1 MADATC
7 ATCPAYAPYAGD
19 EDNGSCRAAPPTIIP
34 DAPFPSVLSASWC
47 MQHPLRRRHLLALH
61 AMQGLAADPQFTGP
75 VGPAAYRFADS
86 MLAEATKTTTPDT
99 DPEEILP

>member
-7 ATCPAYAPYAGD
+7 ATCPAYCPYVGEADGS
-19 EDNGSCRAAPPTIIP
+19 GSCRAMPPTIIP

-61 AMQGLAADPQFTGP
+61 AMTGLAADPNFTGEP
-75 VGPAAYRFADS
+75 APAAYRIADG
-86 MLAEATKTTTPDT
+86 MLAEAAKPTAATPTPEKTP
-99 DPEEILP
+99 

>member
-7 ATCPAYAPYAGD
+7 ATCPAFHRDPEGVDGA
-19 EDNGSCRAAPPTIIP
+19 CRAAPPTIIE
-34 DAPFPSVLSASWC
+34 DAPWPRIFGTDWC

-61 AMQGLAADPQFTGP
+61 AMTGLAADAEFRGD
-75 VGPAAYRFADS
+75 VGHTAYGFADS
-86 MLAEATKTTTPDT
+86 LLAEAAKAATPDT